1 MLREAEVIGVL
12 PADRR
17 PLGLAIDLGTTKI
30 AAYLVDLPSG
40 RTLASSGI
48 MNPQISYGEDV
59 IARITLAIRDEESA
73 ALLQTSAANALNALA
88 EGLCAEVGA
97 DPAEIVDSVVVGNT
111 AMHHLLL
118 GLPVRQLA
126 LAPYVAAVSTPL
138 DLKARDLGLRFAPG
152 GNVHFLPNIAA
163 YVGGDHVAMLLATDT
178 DRSHGPAL
186 AIDIGTNSEICLA
199 RNGNLA
205 SCSCASGPAFE
216 GAHIRHG
223 MRAAAGAIEHL
234 RLKGEA
240 VEYQTVGGV
249 PPVGICGSGLLD
261 AAAEL
266 VRAGVVNRH
275 GRMGSHPRVRE
286 VDGER
291 EFVLLTEAERAGAA
305 GYEPSESRGA
315 ISLTQRDVRQLQLA
329 KGALR
334 TGIELLLQN
343 QAVGLEEIESV
354 VIAGAFGTYIDVG
367 SAVEIG
373 MLPDLPLGRFHQV
386 GNAAGMGAKRALI
399 SRTERRRAADL
410 AERVEY
416 LELAAHPR
424 FADTFAR
431 SMLFDRA

>member
-1 MLREAEVIGVL
+1 
-12 PADRR
+12 
-17 PLGLAIDLGTTKI
+17 
-30 AAYLVDLPSG
+30 
-40 RTLASSGI
+40 
-48 MNPQISYGEDV
+48 
-59 IARITLAIRDEESA
+59 
-73 ALLQTSAANALNALA
+73 
-88 EGLCAEVGA
+88 
-97 DPAEIVDSVVVGNT
+97 
-111 AMHHLLL
+111 
-118 GLPVRQLA
+118 
-126 LAPYVAAVSTPL
+126 
-138 DLKARDLGLRFAPG
+138 
-152 GNVHFLPNIAA
+152 
-163 YVGGDHVAMLLATDT
+163 
-178 DRSHGPAL
+178 
-186 AIDIGTNSEICLA
+186 
-199 RNGNLA
+199 
-205 SCSCASGPAFE
+205 
-216 GAHIRHG
+216 
-223 MRAAAGAIEHL
+223 
-234 RLKGEA
+234 
-240 VEYQTVGGV
+240 
-249 PPVGICGSGLLD
+249 
-261 AAAEL
+261 
-266 VRAGVVNRH
+266 
-275 GRMGSHPRVRE
+275 MGSHLRVRE

-291 EFVLLTEAERAGAA
+291 EFMLVTEAERAGAA